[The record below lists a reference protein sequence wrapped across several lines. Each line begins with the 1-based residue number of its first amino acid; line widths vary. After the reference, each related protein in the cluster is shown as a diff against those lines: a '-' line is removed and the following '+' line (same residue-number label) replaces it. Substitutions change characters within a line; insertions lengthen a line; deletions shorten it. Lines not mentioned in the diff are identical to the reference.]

1 MTSYFDAAAL
11 IEEIS
16 KKYIFDTETGQ
27 IEKVT
32 ADMSSF
38 RLKILFS
45 GGFSTGKS
53 AAINTLL
60 DRSLLKEALTPETAI
75 ASELIFDED
84 EYVEA
89 VSKNGRVRMSIGEA
103 ESIDTALYEYYI
115 SDENIRCWSHELK
128 SSQIKNSIS
137 ETKIIRM
144 YGIVNI
150 SD

>member
-16 KKYIFDTETGQ
+16 KKYNFDTETEQ

-32 ADMSSF
+32 ADMSGF

-60 DRSLLKEALTPETAI
+60 DRPLLKESLTPETAI
-75 ASELIFDED
+75 ASELIYDED
-84 EYVEA
+84 EYVEV
-89 VSKNGRVRMSIGEA
+89 VSKNGKVKISIDEA
-103 ESIDTALYEYYI
+103 ESIDTYL
-115 SDENIRCWSHELK
+115 
-128 SSQIKNSIS
+128 
-137 ETKIIRM
+137 
-144 YGIVNI
+144 
-150 SD
+150 